1 MFGLKETHSLRLS
14 TQQDLL
20 QANTHIQ
27 SNKDLFL
34 NSVVRFTRFP
44 KILFPVEFS
53 FYIAQTQ
60 MMHTCNYKHPALK
73 REQVENNLILF

>member
-1 MFGLKETHSLRLS
+1 MFDLIKETYLLRLS

-44 KILFPVEFS
+44 KIILVVEFT
-53 FYIAQTQ
+53 FYMVQIE
-60 MMHTCNYKHPALK
+60 MM
-73 REQVENNLILF
+73 